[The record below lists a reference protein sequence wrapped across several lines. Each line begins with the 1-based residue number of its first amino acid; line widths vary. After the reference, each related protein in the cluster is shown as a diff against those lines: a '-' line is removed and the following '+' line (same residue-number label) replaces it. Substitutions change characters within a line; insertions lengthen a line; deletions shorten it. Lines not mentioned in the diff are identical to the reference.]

1 MILVTVGASRQFD
14 RLIESVDK
22 LIAEGI
28 IKEKVI
34 MQINNGK
41 YIPKNAKWFRFKKQD
56 NLIKLAKKARFLI
69 VHGGIGSVGLAISLR
84 KKAIAVPR
92 LKKFDEAIN
101 DHQFQIIKEFAKEKK
116 IIPSYEVADLKEAI
130 GKIKTFKPNFTKE
143 ENKLRGL
150 ILQFIAKMQK

>member
-1 MILVTVGASRQFD
+1 MGPSVCWDQTWTIFPAEFFPKARIWPLV
-14 RLIESVDK
+14 
-22 LIAEGI
+22 
-28 IKEKVI
+28 
-34 MQINNGK
+34 
-41 YIPKNAKWFRFKKQD
+41 
-56 NLIKLAKKARFLI
+56 LAKKARFLI